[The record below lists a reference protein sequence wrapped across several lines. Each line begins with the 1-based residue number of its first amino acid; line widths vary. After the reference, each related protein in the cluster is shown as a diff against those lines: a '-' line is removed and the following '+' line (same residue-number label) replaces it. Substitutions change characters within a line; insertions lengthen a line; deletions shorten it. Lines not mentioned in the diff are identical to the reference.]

1 MIRWLVSFKDVKGKE
16 IEVEADDRWGAVV
29 AAVAKLKLDTNVPM
43 NYYAGSAS
51 VRKVERKKPESW
63 WEKAAAKK

>member
-1 MIRWLVSFKDVKGKE
+1 VSFKDVKGKE

>member
-1 MIRWLVSFKDVKGKE
+1 VSFKDVKGKE

-63 WEKAAAKK
+63 WEKSAAKK